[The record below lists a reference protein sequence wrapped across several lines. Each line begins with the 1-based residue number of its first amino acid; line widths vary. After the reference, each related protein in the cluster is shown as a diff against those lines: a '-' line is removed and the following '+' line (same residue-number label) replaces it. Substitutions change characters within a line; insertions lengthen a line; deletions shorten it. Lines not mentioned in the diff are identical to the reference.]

1 LLIPL
6 KNEEMKE
13 DKKTKV
19 LEAATKVFA
28 EKGYHYTKITE
39 IVDESGYSTGLIYS
53 YFLNKLDI
61 LLSVVLSFLKK
72 INQLNQDKL
81 YNLDNPLDKLTTIVN
96 NVESLCYQGD
106 NPCLMKVLNEA
117 LPLVNATK
125 EEKLF
130 PKRDEIFFE
139 NRMFIKTIDDVII
152 DGQKKEIFDTAFN
165 SSTLRQALGGGIR
178 VLMNGLFY
186 HNYCNKEIGYN
197 EDDAHKTLL
206 GLINKFIKK

>member
-1 LLIPL
+1 
-6 KNEEMKE
+6 MKI

-28 EKGYHYTKITE
+28 EKGYHYAKISE

-61 LLSVVLSFLKK
+61 LLSVVLSFLKR
-72 INQLNQDKL
+72 INQLNDDTL
-81 YNLDNPLDKLTTIVN
+81 YNLANPLDKLTTIVS
-96 NVESLCYQGD
+96 NVESLCNQGD
-106 NPCLMKVLNEA
+106 NLCLMKVLNEV
-117 LPLVNATK
+117 LPLVNATT
-125 EEKLF
+125 EEKLL
-130 PKRDEIFFE
+130 PKRNEIFIE
-139 NRMFIKTIDDVII
+139 NRMFLKTIDEVIM

-165 SSTLRQALGGGIR
+165 CSTVRQVLGGGIR

-186 HNYCNKEIGYN
+186 QKYCNEEIGYN

-206 GLINKFIKK
+206 GLIKKFIKK